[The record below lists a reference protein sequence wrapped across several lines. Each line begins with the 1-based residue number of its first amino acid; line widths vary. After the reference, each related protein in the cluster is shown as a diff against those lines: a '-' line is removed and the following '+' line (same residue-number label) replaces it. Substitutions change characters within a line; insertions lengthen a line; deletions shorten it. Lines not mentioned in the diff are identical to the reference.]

1 MTVQQFFIISKKIFV
16 LKLVSLQKN
25 GGQIL
30 KQFLKELQINVI
42 CSDIMETEDIHAILI
57 QNNLESRK
65 SKGNEDIVFPA
76 MKVLQ
81 RQRSDYQK
89 VLVMENIA

>member
-1 MTVQQFFIISKKIFV
+1 
-16 LKLVSLQKN
+16 
-25 GGQIL
+25 
-30 KQFLKELQINVI
+30 
-42 CSDIMETEDIHAILI
+42 METEDIHAILI